1 MNTLN
6 IFYIKNNT
14 ILDLNIIFI
23 YNLIII
29 FCYNKGAIIPMDIK
43 DLKYIVKICETKSF
57 SLSAKLLFI
66 SQPALSQSIKRIESA
81 IGVKLFYRNKHHIE
95 LTEAGKF
102 VNQEARRIIDS
113 MENLERSIYKI
124 SSSNKKSI
132 TLGISQFYGRHF
144 LKYFLDIFK
153 NEFKSYHLNV
163 LEGESHFLE
172 NQILAG
178 NIDFGLF
185 PYPIYSSQLTYETI
199 FVENIILAIHK
210 NNNDVLSLL
219 EYDKKKESVSLNPNF
234 RNTPF
239 VLLKKGL
246 KLRSL
251 ALEICKDFG
260 FMPQA
265 VFESE
270 NLDTVLSL
278 VENNY
283 GIAFLPNTIL
293 INNYAKDVL
302 FFNINSKLTNRKLLL
317 VYNSCCCNFIN
328 IDKLIN
334 KLHSN
339 IEVSL

>member
-1 MNTLN
+1 
-6 IFYIKNNT
+6 
-14 ILDLNIIFI
+14 
-23 YNLIII
+23 
-29 FCYNKGAIIPMDIK
+29 MDIK

-66 SQPALSQSIKRIESA
+66 SQPALSQSIKRIEHE

-95 LTEAGKF
+95 LTDTCKFIYKEAK
-102 VNQEARRIIDS
+102 QIIDS
-113 MENLERSIYKI
+113 METLERNIYKF
-124 SSSNKKSI
+124 SSPNKKNI

-153 NEFKSYHLNV
+153 NEFDNYHLNV

-172 NQILAG
+172 NQIVTG
-178 NIDFGLF
+178 NINFGLF
-185 PYPIYSSQLTYETI
+185 PYPIYSSQLSYETI
-199 FVENIILAIHK
+199 FVENIMLAIQK
-210 NNNDVLSLL
+210 NNKDVLKLL
-219 EYDKKKESVSLNPNF
+219 QYDEKAEFVSLTPAF
-234 RNTPF
+234 RNIPF
-239 VLLKKGL
+239 ILLKKGL

-251 ALEICKDFG
+251 ALEICKEFG
-260 FMPQA
+260 FVPQA

-293 INNYAKDVL
+293 INNHAKDVL
-302 FFNINSKLTNRKLLL
+302 FFRLNSKLSYRKLML
-317 VYNSCCCNFIN
+317 VYNSCCDNFIN

-339 IEVSL
+339 IEIKITTH